1 MNIAPKI
8 MHFPVSAFSSVRAA
22 FGTVL
27 VCTCLLGGVIHPAR
41 AESGGQNGQ
50 SGQSGRRD
58 DGFRD
63 ATRDASREA
72 QRAQQAQQFQ
82 AQSRRGQDNRG
93 TQPGQP
99 DPRAYD
105 ARADEQRRTMQSA
118 EPARRSGRLTPDERR
133 DLRRQIN
140 EAGQDIYAAPPRR

>member
-1 MNIAPKI
+1 MNIAPI
-8 MHFPVSAFSSVRAA
+8 TMHFLSSASSRVRAA
-22 FGTVL
+22 FGPAL
-27 VCTCLLGGVIHPAR
+27 VCTCLLGGGTYPVW

-50 SGQSGRRD
+50 YGRRD

-63 ATRDASREA
+63 ATRNASRDA
-72 QRAQQAQQFQ
+72 QRAQQEQQAQQDE
-82 AQSRRGQDNRG
+82 AQSRRAQDNRG
-93 TQPGQP
+93 ADART
-99 DPRAYD
+99 YD
-105 ARADEQRRTMQSA
+105 ARAEEQRRNMQGA